1 MSENHKK
8 ILFEFSENFISN
20 FKLLKILRVPVSS
33 TQTSSVQHI
42 GSTQGPHLFST
53 QNPSFQHQKPLSS
66 TPKPLNSTSPSVPHQ
81 KPLSST
87 PKPPQFRGV
96 LVWNWGFFGVECR
109 GWNWCVELREVWNWG
124 GPKFCHTSG
133 STISSKTSLRNIS
146 PLARVDKVF
155 GIGSISYLSIIFIRP
170 SADITNWPRSDGAG
184 SQITDKNLLSTF
196 S

>member
-1 MSENHKK
+1 MSENHRR
-8 ILFEFSENFISN
+8 ILSESSENFILN
-20 FKLLKILRVPVSS
+20 FKLFISS
-33 TQTSSVQHI
+33 TQTASVQQI

-66 TPKPLNSTSPSVPHQ
+66 TSPSVPHQ

-87 PKPPQFRGV
+87 PKPPQLRRVFGV
-96 LVWNWGFFGVECR
+96 ELRVFFGVECR

-124 GPKFCHTSG
+124 GSKFCHTSG